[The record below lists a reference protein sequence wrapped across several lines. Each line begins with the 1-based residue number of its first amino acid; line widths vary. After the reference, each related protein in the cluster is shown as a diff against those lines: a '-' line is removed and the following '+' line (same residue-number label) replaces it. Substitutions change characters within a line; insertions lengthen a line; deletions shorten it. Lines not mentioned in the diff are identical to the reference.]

1 MSLDRI
7 IIDPIISTENTAFN
21 SPSHCRPPVENI
33 FDQPSN
39 SEQTLPTERDHL
51 VAPKKVKKP
60 FYRARPLWLV
70 PFALAT
76 SLTRGMTLA
85 SRVEVFTEL
94 SCNQLRDPYR
104 HTFVAIDNSTL
115 GLRSA
120 YHAPGVQTQP
130 SISLFF
136 PPSST
141 VSLLKESKG
150 DGVHEG
156 DDPRVIPDNKCVSDP
171 AVQARAARLQTI
183 MTTIMGALS
192 ALTTGWWGHFGERH
206 GRTRVL
212 GIASFGLF
220 MTDLIFILVVTP
232 NNPLAGHSHKLLV
245 LAPVIEG
252 LLGGWSALTS
262 AQSAYITDCTSS
274 GSRATIFARFSGVLF
289 IGLALGPILGAW
301 LIRNPIYFLRV
312 GTSKSLRKYPTAN
325 LLLWLGGHPLQ
336 SVNSVFWV
344 SITCSLFTFLLVSFV
359 IPESLP
365 ASRRAANRKG
375 KSRAVETSEDNSNDG
390 EGNVA
395 SGILKSLF
403 SPLAV
408 FFPSDVPVAVRAAG
422 EGQARIRRR
431 KDWSLTL
438 VAIAVALHMLASGL
452 FQLKYLYAEH
462 IYDWSAEQLSY
473 YISFQGAVRACY
485 LLLLLPFLLVT
496 FKPIRS
502 AIAAAVLPPGKPNGK
517 PAPTMPQL
525 FAEMRF
531 DLVVLRCSMIAEF
544 FSHAAVVLAPLPSDG
559 RSSTWWSE
567 FFFVGATS
575 LACAGAGVLPAVQ
588 SFALSTLH
596 GRTLA
601 EKEAARIHAV
611 SGATS
616 SDYDAISEP
625 GKLLGALA
633 VLQAAGST
641 ILGPMLFGLVYG
653 TTVASF
659 PRAIF
664 VVAAGLI
671 LLSIILTFFI
681 QPPGRVA
688 KRRKTTTAQAPAHLT
703 SKKARRWCAEEN
715 RGRSRISKDLR
726 GGAASPLYG
735 ATDNTFGVTSHYSGF
750 SQAGPSGSR
759 L

>member
-7 IIDPIISTENTAFN
+7 ITDPIISTENTAFN
-21 SPSHCRPPVENI
+21 SPSQCRPPVENI
-33 FDQPSN
+33 FDQPST

-51 VAPKKVKKP
+51 VSPKKVKKP

-94 SCNQLRDPYR
+94 SCNQLRDPYK
-104 HTFVAIDNSTL
+104 HTSVPIDNSTF
-115 GLRSA
+115 GLPST
-120 YHAPGVQTQP
+120 YHPPGAQAQP

-136 PPSST
+136 PPSPT
-141 VSLLKESKG
+141 ASLFKETKG
-150 DGVHEG
+150 DGIREG
-156 DDPRVIPDNKCVSDP
+156 DDPRVIPGNKCVSDP
-171 AVQARAARLQTI
+171 AVQAKAARLQTI

-212 GIASFGLF
+212 GVASFGLF

-301 LIRNPIYFLRV
+301 LIRNPIHFLRV
-312 GTSKSLRKYPTAN
+312 GTSN
-325 LLLWLGGHPLQ
+325 HPLQ

-344 SITCSLFTFLLVSFV
+344 SITCSFINFLLVSFV
-359 IPESLP
+359 IPESLS

-375 KSRAVETSEDNSNDG
+375 KSRAVETSEDNSNYG
-390 EGNVA
+390 EGNVIA
-395 SGILKSLF
+395 GILKNLF
-403 SPLAV
+403 SPLAL
-408 FFPSDVPVAVRAAG
+408 FFPSDIPVAVKVAG
-422 EGQARIRRR
+422 EAQVRIRRR
-431 KDWSLTL
+431 KDWGLTL
-438 VAIAVALHMLASGL
+438 LAIALALHMLASGL

-473 YISFQGAVRACY
+473 YISFQGAIRACY

-502 AIAAAVLPPGKPNGK
+502 AIAAAVFPPGKANGK
-517 PAPTMPQL
+517 PVPTIPQL
-525 FAEMRF
+525 LAEMRF
-531 DLVVLRCSMIAEF
+531 DLVVLRCSMIVEF
-544 FSHAAVVLAPLPSDG
+544 FSHAAVVLAPLPSDSH
-559 RSSTWWSE
+559 SSTWWSE

-588 SFALSTLH
+588 SFALSTLY
-596 GRTLA
+596 GRALV
-601 EKEAARIHAV
+601 EKEAARIHAG
-611 SGATS
+611 SGSTS
-616 SDYDAISEP
+616 SDFDAISEP

-641 ILGPMLFGLVYG
+641 ILGPILFGLVYS
-653 TTVASF
+653 TTIASF

-681 QPPGRVA
+681 RTPGRVA
-688 KRRKTTTAQAPAHLT
+688 NRRKTTTVPAAIHIT
-703 SKKARRWCAEEN
+703 SKKARRWCEEEN
-715 RGRSRISKDLR
+715 RGRSRVSKDLR

-735 ATDNTFGVTSHYSGF
+735 ATNNTFGVTSHYNGF

>member
-7 IIDPIISTENTAFN
+7 ITDPIISTENTAFN
-21 SPSHCRPPVENI
+21 SPSQCRPPVENI
-33 FDQPSN
+33 FDQPST

-51 VAPKKVKKP
+51 VSPKKVKKP

-94 SCNQLRDPYR
+94 SCNQLRDPYK
-104 HTFVAIDNSTL
+104 HTSVSIDNSTF
-115 GLRSA
+115 GLPST
-120 YHAPGVQTQP
+120 YHPPGAQAQP

-136 PPSST
+136 PPSPT
-141 VSLLKESKG
+141 ASLFKETKG
-150 DGVHEG
+150 DGIREG
-156 DDPRVIPDNKCVSDP
+156 DDPRVIPGNKCVSDP
-171 AVQARAARLQTI
+171 AVQAKAARLQTI

-212 GIASFGLF
+212 GVASFGLF

-301 LIRNPIYFLRV
+301 LIRNPIHFLRV
-312 GTSKSLRKYPTAN
+312 GTSN
-325 LLLWLGGHPLQ
+325 HPLQ

-344 SITCSLFTFLLVSFV
+344 SITCSFINFLLVSFV
-359 IPESLP
+359 IPESLS

-375 KSRAVETSEDNSNDG
+375 KSRAVETSEDNSNYG
-390 EGNVA
+390 EGNVIA
-395 SGILKSLF
+395 GILKNLF
-403 SPLAV
+403 SPLAL
-408 FFPSDVPVAVRAAG
+408 FFPSDIPVAVKVAG
-422 EGQARIRRR
+422 EAQVRIRRR
-431 KDWSLTL
+431 KDWGLTL
-438 VAIAVALHMLASGL
+438 LAIALALHMLASGL

-473 YISFQGAVRACY
+473 YISFQGAIRACY

-502 AIAAAVLPPGKPNGK
+502 AIAAAVFPPGKANGK
-517 PAPTMPQL
+517 PAPTIPQL
-525 FAEMRF
+525 LAEMRF
-531 DLVVLRCSMIAEF
+531 DLVVLRCSMIVEF
-544 FSHAAVVLAPLPSDG
+544 FSHAAVVLAPLPSDSH
-559 RSSTWWSE
+559 SSTWWSE

-588 SFALSTLH
+588 SFALSTLY
-596 GRTLA
+596 GRALV
-601 EKEAARIHAV
+601 EKEAARIHAG
-611 SGATS
+611 SGSTS
-616 SDYDAISEP
+616 SDFDAISEP

-641 ILGPMLFGLVYG
+641 ILGPILFGLVYS
-653 TTVASF
+653 TTIASF

-681 QPPGRVA
+681 RTPGRVA
-688 KRRKTTTAQAPAHLT
+688 NRRKTTTVPAAIHIT
-703 SKKARRWCAEEN
+703 SKKARRWCEEEN
-715 RGRSRISKDLR
+715 RGRSRVSKDLR

-735 ATDNTFGVTSHYSGF
+735 ATNNTFGVTSRYTGF

>member
-7 IIDPIISTENTAFN
+7 ITDPIISTENTAFN
-21 SPSHCRPPVENI
+21 SPSQCRPPVENI
-33 FDQPSN
+33 FDQPSST

-51 VAPKKVKKP
+51 VSPKKVKKP

-94 SCNQLRDPYR
+94 SCNQLRDPYK
-104 HTFVAIDNSTL
+104 HTSVLIDSSTF
-115 GLRSA
+115 GLPSTYRPPS
-120 YHAPGVQTQP
+120 VQAQP

-136 PPSST
+136 PPSPKMSR
-141 VSLLKESKG
+141 SKETKG

-156 DDPRVIPDNKCVSDP
+156 DDPRVIPGNRCVSDP
-171 AVQARAARLQTI
+171 AVQAKAARLQTI

-312 GTSKSLRKYPTAN
+312 GTSD
-325 LLLWLGGHPLQ
+325 HPLQ

-344 SITCSLFTFLLVSFV
+344 SITCSFVNFLLVSFV
-359 IPESLP
+359 IPESLS

-375 KSRAVETSEDNSNDG
+375 KSRAVETSEDNSNYG
-390 EGNVA
+390 EGNVVA
-395 SGILKSLF
+395 GIFKNLF
-403 SPLAV
+403 SPLAL
-408 FFPSDVPVAVRAAG
+408 FFPSDIPVVVRVAG
-422 EGQARIRRR
+422 EAQVRIRRR
-431 KDWSLTL
+431 KDWGLTL
-438 VAIAVALHMLASGL
+438 LAIALALHMLASGL

-473 YISFQGAVRACY
+473 YISFQGAIRACY
-485 LLLLLPFLLVT
+485 LLLLLPFFLVT

-502 AIAAAVLPPGKPNGK
+502 AIAATVLPPGKANGK
-517 PAPTMPQL
+517 PAPTIPQL
-525 FAEMRF
+525 LAEMRF
-531 DLVVLRCSMIAEF
+531 DLVVLRCSMIVEF

-559 RSSTWWSE
+559 HSSTWWSE

-588 SFALSTLH
+588 SFALSTLY
-596 GRTLA
+596 GRALV
-601 EKEAARIHAV
+601 EKEAGPHSRRL
-611 SGATS
+611 G
-616 SDYDAISEP
+616 DFDAISEP

-641 ILGPMLFGLVYG
+641 ILGPVLFGLVYS

-681 QPPGRVA
+681 RTPGRVA
-688 KRRKTTTAQAPAHLT
+688 KRRKTTAVPAAIHIT
-703 SKKARRWCAEEN
+703 SKKGRRWCEEEN
-715 RGRSRISKDLR
+715 RGRSRVSKDLR

-735 ATDNTFGVTSHYSGF
+735 ATNNTFGVTSHYNGF
-750 SQAGPSGSR
+750 GQAGPSGSR

>member
-33 FDQPSN
+33 FDQPST

-94 SCNQLRDPYR
+94 SCSQLRDPYK
-104 HTFVAIDNSTL
+104 HTFVSVDSSTL
-115 GLRSA
+115 GLRST
-120 YHAPGVQTQP
+120 YQPPGVQSQP

-232 NNPLAGHSHKLLV
+232 NNPLAGHSHKLLI

-312 GTSKSLRKYPTAN
+312 GTSD
-325 LLLWLGGHPLQ
+325 HPLQ

-344 SITCSLFTFLLVSFV
+344 SITCSLVTFLLVSFV
-359 IPESLP
+359 VPESLP

-375 KSRAVETSEDNSNDG
+375 KSRAVETSEDDSNDG

-403 SPLAV
+403 SPLSV
-408 FFPSDVPVAVRAAG
+408 FLPSDVPVAVRVAG
-422 EGQARIRRR
+422 EGQARVRRR

-502 AIAAAVLPPGKPNGK
+502 VIAAAVLPPGKPNGK
-517 PAPTMPQL
+517 PAPTMSQL

-559 RSSTWWSE
+559 RSSMWWSE

-575 LACAGAGVLPAVQ
+575 LACASAGVLPAVQ

-601 EKEAARIHAV
+601 EKEAARIHAG

-616 SDYDAISEP
+616 SDYDTISEP

-641 ILGPMLFGLVYG
+641 ILGVW
-653 TTVASF
+653 SF
-659 PRAIF
+659 
-664 VVAAGLI
+664 L
-671 LLSIILTFFI
+671 
-681 QPPGRVA
+681 
-688 KRRKTTTAQAPAHLT
+688 
-703 SKKARRWCAEEN
+703 
-715 RGRSRISKDLR
+715 
-726 GGAASPLYG
+726 
-735 ATDNTFGVTSHYSGF
+735 
-750 SQAGPSGSR
+750 
-759 L
+759 